1 MRIAAP
7 IAIVWDARTTFLKS
21 SAYLVVLG
29 LPAHLLNRLHLEC
42 VSESGCSCNANY
54 IAKMIGLTPLT
65 DNKYTF
71 NLFYVDIRD
80 ITSALWTLEILRTKN
95 SRYQYK
101 ATLLT
106 LLETSAD
113 SLSRKEKKSRYNVTV
128 PAQKVM
134 SFSIELML
142 QHRFETVLVATS
154 LTNCYTYPL
163 LKMILLQE

>member
-1 MRIAAP
+1 
-7 IAIVWDARTTFLKS
+7 
-21 SAYLVVLG
+21 
-29 LPAHLLNRLHLEC
+29 
-42 VSESGCSCNANY
+42 
-54 IAKMIGLTPLT
+54 MIELTPLT

-71 NLFYVDIRD
+71 NLFYADIRD

-113 SLSRKEKKSRYNVTV
+113 SPQKEGKKKSRYNVTV

-134 SFSIELML
+134 SFSFELML

-163 LKMILLQE
+163 LKMILKQE

>member
-1 MRIAAP
+1 
-7 IAIVWDARTTFLKS
+7 
-21 SAYLVVLG
+21 
-29 LPAHLLNRLHLEC
+29 
-42 VSESGCSCNANY
+42 
-54 IAKMIGLTPLT
+54 MIGLSPLT

-71 NLFYVDIRD
+71 NLFYADIRD

-95 SRYQYK
+95 SRNQYK

-113 SLSRKEKKSRYNVTV
+113 SPQKEGKKERSRYNVTV

-134 SFSIELML
+134 SFSFELML

-154 LTNCYTYPL
+154 LSNCYRVHSVVIGMRDSVGSVRHPCV
-163 LKMILLQE
+163 II

>member
-7 IAIVWDARTTFLKS
+7 IAIVYKTKTKNARTTFLNS

-29 LPAHLLNRLHLEC
+29 LPASFKSASFQSPVVVRY
-42 VSESGCSCNANY
+42 ANY
-54 IAKMIGLTPLT
+54 VAKMIGLTPLT
-65 DNKYTF
+65 DNKYTI
-71 NLFYVDIRD
+71 NLFYADIRD

-113 SLSRKEKKSRYNVTV
+113 S
-128 PAQKVM
+128 PQ
-134 SFSIELML
+134 
-142 QHRFETVLVATS
+142 
-154 LTNCYTYPL
+154 
-163 LKMILLQE
+163 